1 MAAEMSHPTAVSIN
15 SEFDADHVSCLTKRE
30 YYTERFGHRLHLF
43 SCRKLSQK
51 SFSLL
56 LNRWMC
62 WGGLGVS
69 RALGPVH
76 CTRQLSVSG
85 ITSIIPSTRKTNFAV
100 SIVIIRIESKLVW
113 KQIFVRVIRLRL
125 TKTGRINKPPP
136 HRVFSHPLLER
147 VYYIVGSARFLTHKG
162 KSQTKRLLLF
172 TRFEE
177 THSVASLLFELS
189 EIQGKAQSP
198 LPPRERETREK

>member
-1 MAAEMSHPTAVSIN
+1 MAAGMSHPTAVSIN

-62 WGGLGVS
+62 GGGLGVS
-69 RALGPVH
+69 WALGPVH

-100 SIVIIRIESKLVW
+100 SIVIIRIESKLV
-113 KQIFVRVIRLRL
+113 
-125 TKTGRINKPPP
+125 
-136 HRVFSHPLLER
+136 
-147 VYYIVGSARFLTHKG
+147 
-162 KSQTKRLLLF
+162 
-172 TRFEE
+172 
-177 THSVASLLFELS
+177 
-189 EIQGKAQSP
+189 
-198 LPPRERETREK
+198 